1 MTTKEE
7 TNNSPMTS
15 TVITSESS
23 LPAKKPFNLR
33 FWGIFFALCLLAFIS
48 ALDVAIVTTA
58 LPRITADIGSVEQEY
73 VWIANSFVVASCVI
87 QPLVGQLADIFG
99 RRTPL
104 IIATALFALGSGVAG
119 GSNSVD
125 MMIAGRTV
133 QGVGAGAIY
142 VLLDIV
148 CCDLVS
154 LRERGKYVGL
164 MNAWAGVAAAIGPVI
179 GGALADANWRWMYV
193 DHHFKK
199 SQSQTDHV
207 SDST

>member
-179 GGALADANWRWMYV
+179 GGALADANWPWMYV

-199 SQSQTDHV
+199 SQSQTDHD